1 MKKIFNFALYDF
13 ANSAFTTIIIT
24 FIFATYFAKQIAPN
38 PVLGQAYWGWT
49 IGITGFF
56 IAIIGPIAG
65 SFADKKNKIV
75 FFIRCF
81 SLLCISFTALLWF
94 SKPSQSYL
102 LYTLVI
108 VGIANFFYELSL
120 IFYNSL
126 LKDISTS
133 KNLGKSSGFG
143 FALGY
148 IGGIVILLISIKLFI
163 DNDSL
168 PFGLTKEESQ
178 NIRAI
183 ALLVSIWFLIFSI
196 PFLFFVIKETK
207 KKITKSV
214 SSNFMDLKSVSSNF
228 MDLKK
233 LVWNRRFSVL
243 GKFLIAR
250 MLYADGLNAII
261 VMGGIFAVGVFN
273 LEIKEL
279 LKLSVLMNVTA
290 FIGAFMGGV
299 ANDRFGSKIVI
310 IFSLVGLIFSSIAIL
325 FIYSKSAFFFLA
337 AINGLFIGPVQSASR
352 VVITSLLNKSNQG
365 KGFGL
370 FATSGKLT
378 SFLGPLLVS
387 TVTFLTNSQRIGFS
401 AAIILL
407 LAGLIILL
415 NIKKIS

>member
-13 ANSAFTTIIIT
+13 ANSSFTTIIIT
-24 FIFATYFAKQIAPN
+24 FIFATYFAKEIAPN
-38 PVLGQAYWGWT
+38 PVLGQSYWGWT

-56 IAIIGPIAG
+56 VAVIGPIVG
-65 SFADKKNKIV
+65 SFADKKNRIV

-81 SLLCISFTALLWF
+81 SLLCILFTTLLWF

-108 VGIANFFYELSL
+108 VGVANFFYELSL

-126 LKDISTS
+126 LKDITTG

-163 DNDSL
+163 DTDNL
-168 PFGLTKEESQ
+168 PFGLIKEESQ

-196 PFLFFVIKETK
+196 PFLFFVIKKSK
-207 KKITKSV
+207 KRIKKSV
-214 SSNFMDLKSVSSNF
+214 SSNFT
-228 MDLKK
+228 DLKK
-233 LVWNRRFSVL
+233 LVWNKKISVL

-273 LEIKEL
+273 LEIKDL
-279 LKLSVLMNVTA
+279 LKLSVLMNTTA
-290 FIGAFMGGV
+290 FIGAFVGGM
-299 ANDRFGSKIVI
+299 ANDRYGSKIVI
-310 IFSLVGLIFSSIAIL
+310 IFSLIGLILSSVAIL
-325 FIYSKSAFFFLA
+325 FTFTVSTFFFLA
-337 AINGLFIGPVQSASR
+337 AINGLFIGPIQSASR
-352 VVITSLLNKSNQG
+352 VVITSMLNKNNQG

-378 SFLGPLLVS
+378 SFVGPLLVS
-387 TVTFLTNSQRIGFS
+387 TVTFLTASQRIGFS

-407 LAGLIILL
+407 LSGLIILL
-415 NIKKIS
+415 NIRKIS

>member
-38 PVLGQAYWGWT
+38 PILGQSYWGWT
-49 IGITGFF
+49 VGITGFLVS
-56 IAIIGPIAG
+56 IIGPIAG
-65 SFADKKNKIV
+65 SFADKKNRIV
-75 FFIRCF
+75 FFIRFF
-81 SLLCISFTALLWF
+81 SLMCIFFTALLWF

-108 VGIANFFYELSL
+108 VGIANLFYELSL

-126 LKDISTS
+126 LKDISTN

-148 IGGIVILLISIKLFI
+148 IGGIAILLISIKLFI
-163 DNDSL
+163 DNNNL
-168 PFGLTKEESQ
+168 PFGLTTEESQ

-183 ALLVSIWFLIFSI
+183 ALLVSFWFLIFSI
-196 PFLFFVIKETK
+196 PFLFFAIKEK
-207 KKITKSV
+207 KEKIKKSA
-214 SSNFMDLKSVSSNF
+214 SSNFADLKR
-228 MDLKK
+228 LIWEKK
-233 LVWNRRFSVL
+233 ISLL

-273 LEIKEL
+273 LEIKDL
-279 LKLSVLMNVTA
+279 LKLSILMNITA
-290 FIGAFMGGV
+290 FIGAALGGI
-299 ANDRFGSKIVI
+299 ANDKYGSKNVI
-310 IFSLVGLIFSSIAIL
+310 IFSLVGLILSSLAIIFTFSTTT
-325 FIYSKSAFFFLA
+325 FFFLA
-337 AINGLFIGPVQSASR
+337 AINGLFIGPIQSASR
-352 VVITSLLNKSNQG
+352 VVITSMLNKNNQG

-387 TVTFLTNSQRIGFS
+387 TVTFLTESQRIGFS

-407 LAGLIILL
+407 LSGLIILL
-415 NIKKIS
+415 KIKKIN

>member
-38 PVLGQAYWGWT
+38 PILGQSYWGWT
-49 IGITGFF
+49 IGVTGFLV
-56 IAIIGPIAG
+56 AIIGPIAG
-65 SFADKKNKIV
+65 SFADKKNRIV

-81 SLLCISFTALLWF
+81 SLLCILFTALLWF

-102 LYTLVI
+102 LYTLII

-148 IGGIVILLISIKLFI
+148 IGGIIILLISIKLFI
-163 DNDSL
+163 DTDRL
-168 PFGLTKEESQ
+168 PFGLTNEESQ
-178 NIRAI
+178 NIRAT
-183 ALLVSIWFLIFSI
+183 ALLVSVWFLIFSI
-196 PFLFFVIKETK
+196 PFLFFAIRETK
-207 KKITKSV
+207 KKITKNI
-214 SSNFMDLKSVSSNF
+214 SSNITDI
-228 MDLKK
+228 KK
-233 LVWNRRFSVL
+233 LVWNGRFSIL

-279 LKLSVLMNVTA
+279 LKLSILMNITA
-290 FIGAFMGGV
+290 FIGAFVGGV

-325 FIYSKSAFFFLA
+325 FIYSKSTFFLLA
-337 AINGLFIGPVQSASR
+337 AVNGLFIGPVQSASR
-352 VVITSLLNKSNQG
+352 VVITSLLDKSNQG

-387 TVTFLTNSQRIGFS
+387 TVTFITGSQRIGFS

-415 NIKKIS
+415 NIKRI

>member
-38 PVLGQAYWGWT
+38 PILGQSYWGWT
-49 IGITGFF
+49 IGITGFLV
-56 IAIIGPIAG
+56 AVIGPIIG
-65 SFADKKNKIV
+65 SFADKRNRIV

-81 SLLCISFTALLWF
+81 SLLCIFFTALLWF
-94 SKPSQSYL
+94 SKPYESYL
-102 LYTLVI
+102 LYTLII

-126 LKDISTS
+126 LKNITTD

-148 IGGIVILLISIKLFI
+148 IGGIVILIISIKLFI
-163 DNDSL
+163 DTNNL
-168 PFGLTKEESQ
+168 PFGLTKEDSE
-178 NIRAI
+178 NVRFI
-183 ALLVSIWFLIFSI
+183 ALLVSIWFLLFST
-196 PFLFFVIKETK
+196 PFLFFVIKDSK
-207 KKITKSV
+207 KKIKTIA
-214 SSNFMDLKSVSSNF
+214 SSNLIDLKNLIWKGKVST
-228 MDLKK
+228 
-233 LVWNRRFSVL
+233 L

-261 VMGGIFAVGVFN
+261 VMGGIFAMGVFN

-279 LKLSVLMNVTA
+279 LKLSVLMNITA
-290 FIGAFMGGV
+290 FIGAFIGGI
-299 ANDRFGSKIVI
+299 ANDKYGSKTVIVL
-310 IFSLVGLIFSSIAIL
+310 SLIGLIISSSAIL
-325 FIYSKSAFFFLA
+325 FTFSVSTFFFLA
-337 AINGLFIGPVQSASR
+337 AINGLFIGPIQSASR
-352 VVITSLLNKSNQG
+352 VVITSMLSKKNQG

-387 TVTFLTNSQRIGFS
+387 TVTFLTGSQRLGFS

-407 LAGLIILL
+407 LGGLVVLL
-415 NIKKIS
+415 NIKKIN

>member
-38 PVLGQAYWGWT
+38 PVLGQSYWGWT
-49 IGITGFF
+49 IGITGFLV
-56 IAIIGPIAG
+56 AIIGPIIG
-65 SFADKKNKIV
+65 SFADKKNRII

-81 SLLCISFTALLWF
+81 SLLCILFTTLLWF

-108 VGIANFFYELSL
+108 VGIANLFYELGL

-126 LKDISTS
+126 LKDISTD

-148 IGGIVILLISIKLFI
+148 VGGIVILLISIKLFI
-163 DNDSL
+163 DTNNL
-168 PFGLTKEESQ
+168 PFGLVKEESQ

-196 PFLFFVIKETK
+196 PFLFFVIKERK
-207 KKITKSV
+207 KKIKKSI
-214 SSNFMDLKSVSSNF
+214 SSNFT
-228 MDLKK
+228 DLKK
-233 LVWNRRFSVL
+233 LLWNKKISVL

-273 LEIKEL
+273 LEIKDL
-279 LKLSVLMNVTA
+279 LKLSILMNITA
-290 FIGAFMGGV
+290 FIGAFVGGI
-299 ANDRFGSKIVI
+299 ANDRYGSKIVI
-310 IFSLVGLIFSSIAIL
+310 TFSLIGLILSSVAIL
-325 FIYSKSAFFFLA
+325 FTFSVSTFFFLA
-337 AINGLFIGPVQSASR
+337 AINGLFIGPIQSASR
-352 VVITSLLNKSNQG
+352 VVITSMLNKNNQG

-370 FATSGKLT
+370 FATSGKST
-378 SFLGPLLVS
+378 SFIGPLLVS
-387 TVTFLTNSQRIGFS
+387 TVTFLTGSQRIGFS

-407 LAGLIILL
+407 LSGLIILL
-415 NIKKIS
+415 NIRKIS

>member
-24 FIFATYFAKQIAPN
+24 FIFATYFAKQIAPD
-38 PVLGQAYWGWT
+38 PILGQSYWGWT
-49 IGITGFF
+49 IGVTGFLV
-56 IAIIGPIAG
+56 AIIGPVLG

-81 SLLCISFTALLWF
+81 SLLCILFTTLLWF
-94 SKPSQSYL
+94 SKPHQSYL

-108 VGIANFFYELSL
+108 VGIANLFYELSL

-126 LKDISTS
+126 LKDISKD

-148 IGGIVILLISIKLFI
+148 IGGILILFISIKLFI
-163 DNDSL
+163 DTNNL
-168 PFGLTKEESQ
+168 PFGLVKEDSQ

-196 PFLFFVIKETK
+196 PFLFFVIKENK
-207 KKITKSV
+207 KKIKKNI
-214 SSNFMDLKSVSSNF
+214 SSNFA
-228 MDLKK
+228 DLKK
-233 LVWNRRFSVL
+233 LLWDKKISVL

-261 VMGGIFAVGVFN
+261 VMGGIFAVGVFS
-273 LEIKEL
+273 LEIKDL
-279 LKLSVLMNVTA
+279 LKLSIIMNVTA
-290 FIGAFMGGV
+290 FIGAFVGGV
-299 ANDRFGSKIVI
+299 ANDKYGSKIII
-310 IFSLVGLIFSSIAIL
+310 IFSLIGLILSSTAIL
-325 FIYSKSAFFFLA
+325 FTFTVSTFFFLA
-337 AINGLFIGPVQSASR
+337 AINGLFIGPIQSASR
-352 VVITSLLNKSNQG
+352 VVITSMLNKNNQG

-378 SFLGPLLVS
+378 SFIGPILVS
-387 TVTFLTNSQRIGFS
+387 TVTYLTASQRIGFS
-401 AAIILL
+401 AAILL
-407 LAGLIILL
+407 LLSGLIILL
-415 NIKKIS
+415 NIKKIN